1 MRDVKYW
8 QRVMEADYGEEIDEV
23 PPEEEEGG
31 PAAEPLLEV
40 VFPYN
45 LTEHMLEL
53 YEDPGFN
60 RNYSVDI
67 YREILVKLLRS
78 VKYWRLNVPRWLPTR
93 LRSLGA
99 L

>member
-1 MRDVKYW
+1 MRDMKYW
-8 QRVMEADYGEEIDEV
+8 QKIMEADYGEDPPDEQ
-23 PPEEEEGG
+23 EALEDAD
-31 PAAEPLLEV
+31 AAEPLLEV
-40 VFPYN
+40 VYPYS
-45 LTEHMLEL
+45 LTEHMVQV
-53 YEDPGFN
+53 YADPAYN

-78 VKYWRLNVPRWLPTR
+78 VKYWRLDTPRWLPTR